1 MNSVGNIE
9 MKIAGLVA
17 VGCMWA
23 AALPCFAVPEDFMQK
38 LAAPERPAED
48 KARDGSRRPLQVL
61 EYLGIDAGMTVIDVA
76 AGEGWFTEVL
86 SAGVGPEGRVIMQAG
101 QRMLPQQAELDA
113 RATRLGNVTVT
124 FEETWGLNM
133 DGQADAAITAMS
145 LHDNLNFRGE
155 EGVRNFLQGI
165 YKALKPGGILAVIDH
180 IGNDSGS
187 DNVAL
192 HRIPIDTARVL
203 IQQNGFI
210 ILSESNMLRN
220 NVDDHT
226 LSNGAPEL
234 GRNTDQFFF
243 KVMKPLDAR

>member
-1 MNSVGNIE
+1 
-9 MKIAGLVA
+9 MKLHKLLVPIALA
-17 VGCMWA
+17 VLA
-23 AALPCFAVPEDFMQK
+23 IPAFAVPPDFLDK
-38 LAAPERPAED
+38 LEAPERPAED

-61 EYLGIDAGMTVIDVA
+61 QYLGIEEGMTVLDVA

-86 SAGVGPEGRVIMQAG
+86 SAGVGASGKVIMQAG
-101 QRMLPQQAELDA
+101 QRMLPQEAELRA
-113 RATRLGNVTVT
+113 RGERLGNVTVS

-145 LHDNLNFRGE
+145 LHDNINLRGE
-155 EGVRNFLQGI
+155 EGVRNFLGGI
-165 YKALKPGGILAVIDH
+165 YQTLKPGGILGIIDH
-180 IGNDSGS
+180 IGNDTGS

-192 HRIPIDTARVL
+192 HRMPIDQARLL

-226 LSNGAPEL
+226 LSNGDPAL

-243 KVMKPLDAR
+243 KVMKPLSPR

>member
-1 MNSVGNIE
+1 MNFASLVLGCL
-9 MKIAGLVA
+9 ALVA
-17 VGCMWA
+17 VPA
-23 AALPCFAVPEDFMQK
+23 SAVPDDFLQK
-38 LAAPERPAED
+38 LDAAERPEAD

-76 AGEGWFTEVL
+76 AGEGWFTEVI
-86 SAGVGPEGRVIMQAG
+86 SAGVGPQGRVIMQAG
-101 QRMLPQQAELDA
+101 QRMLPQQAALEA
-113 RATRLGNVTVT
+113 RAQRLGNVTVT

-155 EGVRNFLQGI
+155 QGVRDFLQGI

-180 IGNDSGS
+180 IGNDAGS

-243 KVMKPLDAR
+243 KVMKPRD

>member
-1 MNSVGNIE
+1 
-9 MKIAGLVA
+9 MKIAGLLVA
-17 VGCMWA
+17 GCLCVMA
-23 AALPCFAVPEDFMQK
+23 MQSHAVPDDFLDK
-38 LAAPERPAED
+38 LEAPERPAED

-61 EYLGIDAGMTVIDVA
+61 QYLGIDAGMTVVDVA

-101 QRMLPQQAELDA
+101 QRMLPQQAQLQA
-113 RATRLGNVTVT
+113 RAERLGNVTVT
-124 FEETWGLNM
+124 FEETWGLGM
-133 DGQADAAITAMS
+133 DGQADVAITAMS
-145 LHDNLNFRGE
+145 LHDNLNLRGE
-155 EGVRNFLQGI
+155 EGVTRFLRGI
-165 YKALKPGGILAVIDH
+165 YDSLKPGGILGVIDH

-187 DNVAL
+187 DNLAL
-192 HRIPIDTARVL
+192 HRIPIDRARVL

-243 KVMKPLDAR
+243 KVMKPLEGR